1 MKLRA
6 RNLPGRSGEMKGK
19 ANRGSG
25 HDYLETAMN
34 SKVGVSLKKYRIKVR
49 IKSSWV
55 GKTVP

>member
-1 MKLRA
+1 
-6 RNLPGRSGEMKGK
+6 MKGK

-25 HDYLETAMN
+25 HDYLEAAMN

-49 IKSSWV
+49 IKSSWD